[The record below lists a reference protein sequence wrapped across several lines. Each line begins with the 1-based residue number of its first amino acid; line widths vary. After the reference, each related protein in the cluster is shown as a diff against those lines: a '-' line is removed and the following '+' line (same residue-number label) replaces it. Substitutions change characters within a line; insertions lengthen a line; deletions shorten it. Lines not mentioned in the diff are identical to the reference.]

1 MLAKAASLIGTLVVY
16 PERMLENLRATRG
29 LVFSGQLLLA
39 LTRAGVS
46 REQAYEWVQRNAMKT
61 WDEGGDFRTHVLADA
76 DISSLLARDEIERAF
91 SLDGYMRNVDAV
103 FERVFAD
110 TQVGSP

>member
-1 MLAKAASLIGTLVVY
+1 MH
-16 PERMLENLRATRG
+16 ATRG

-61 WDEGGDFRTHVLADA
+61 WDEGGDFRAHVLADA
-76 DISSLLARDEIERAF
+76 DISQTLTAEEVERVL
-91 SLDGYMRNVDAV
+91 SPETYMRNVAAV
-103 FERVFAD
+103 FARVFGEASELPD
-110 TQVGSP
+110 